1 MTEDSLNNPS
11 NAQIVDRA
19 PTRKFSFLEA
29 PRSIVEIDPKSFD
42 EAAGITYSREPHWL
56 LDFKALCAT
65 IQWEHPQSSPR
76 GILTEIRNNAQ
87 VIRKWRRYAGFLQK
101 LSAPRLGLETDV
113 GRMSFEA
120 TREPDGVMSVSIS
133 LSPRAIASNPFLL
146 DPVFDPWNG
155 KYLSLDREGV
165 EELTPFIR
173 ERYRGDEITLVSE
186 GCELNQAIAV
196 RVYFRE
202 GGAAN
207 LASVAI
213 SLAHAC
219 ISREFDRLFLRL
231 IRRVAARRHELDSL

>member
-133 LSPRAIASNPFLL
+133 L
-146 DPVFDPWNG
+146 
-155 KYLSLDREGV
+155 
-165 EELTPFIR
+165 
-173 ERYRGDEITLVSE
+173 ERVRHFAEDLVSWRDE
-186 GCELNQAIAV
+186 KSRSQRVSDRCVRRRMELRSALSDADG
-196 RVYFRE
+196 RHR
-202 GGAAN
+202 AA
-207 LASVAI
+207 AQ
-213 SLAHAC
+213 
-219 ISREFDRLFLRL
+219 
-231 IRRVAARRHELDSL
+231 IRTA